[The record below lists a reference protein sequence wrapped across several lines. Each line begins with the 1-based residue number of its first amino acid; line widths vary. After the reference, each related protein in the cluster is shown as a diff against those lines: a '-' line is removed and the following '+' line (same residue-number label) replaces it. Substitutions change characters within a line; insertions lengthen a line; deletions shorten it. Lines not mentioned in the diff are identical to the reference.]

1 MGLAIFC
8 KGTFG
13 VTFSGD
19 TFEWHRMQAA
29 LLLLFFYRNG
39 LRMPKKSSLCIL
51 VYLILSLCSYIHLF
65 IHLSVHLSICP
76 SHHSSAYPSIIIH
89 PPTHPRTY
97 SSVHL
102 NVPPVYYTFAGP
114 QRGRVVDSPFS
125 LSLSRLYLDS
135 SL

>member
-29 LLLLFFYRNG
+29 LLLLFFYCNG

-76 SHHSSAYPSIIIH
+76 SHHSSAYPSIIT
-89 PPTHPRTY
+89 TH
-97 SSVHL
+97 SHS
-102 NVPPVYYTFAGP
+102 
-114 QRGRVVDSPFS
+114 
-125 LSLSRLYLDS
+125 
-135 SL
+135 